1 MSTFNSFQENKIL
14 YQLLNS
20 SKTHCLLQA
29 LWLWDTTERRLN
41 DLLYVTVASNK
52 PTCPWLHPRPPPPG
66 YIITSEP
73 YLWRRAYVQICVT
86 IFMFCW
92 SNIFQSCDKSGEFS
106 VFLTLMIAVKFKDSF
121 WILVY
126 NDYIWSHMDKVILVK
141 IKHYQI

>member
-1 MSTFNSFQENKIL
+1 MSTFNSFQEHKIL
-14 YQLLNS
+14 YQLLNI
-20 SKTHCLLQA
+20 SKNHCLLQA

-41 DLLYVTVASNK
+41 DLLYVIVASNK
-52 PTCPWLHPRPPPPG
+52 PTCAWLHPRPPG

-73 YLWRRAYVQICVT
+73 YLWWRAYVQICVT

-126 NDYIWSHMDKVILVK
+126 NDYIWSHMNKVILVK

>member
-41 DLLYVTVASNK
+41 DLLNVTVASNK
-52 PTCPWLHPRPPPPG
+52 PTCPWLHPRPPRLHHNL
-66 YIITSEP
+66 EP
-73 YLWRRAYVQICVT
+73 YLWRRAYVQIWVT

>member
-52 PTCPWLHPRPPPPG
+52 PTCPWLHPRPLPG

-92 SNIFQSCDKSGEFS
+92 SNIFQSCDTSGEFS
-106 VFLTLMIAVKFKDSF
+106 VFLTLMIAVKFKAVSEF
-121 WILVY
+121 WCIMIIY
-126 NDYIWSHMDKVILVK
+126 DHIWTR
-141 IKHYQI
+141 